1 MKTQMKN
8 IWNLEVGDKISF
20 TNSVGHKMVINVNRV
35 EEKSWY
41 GGEGLVNGRNS
52 YGTLARISKYS
63 DFKIIK
69 KDN

>member
-1 MKTQMKN
+1 MKN